1 MLDEKERREGVDMRM
16 GVWRDS
22 DSVANVD
29 EVEATGLV
37 GRVILGLGFS
47 ILTGGFFEGPG
58 MLNSTGSILMAPKEE
73 AAGVG
78 SESESDSSI
87 LQIGR

>member
-1 MLDEKERREGVDMRM
+1 MLDEKERREGVDRRI

-22 DSVANVD
+22 DSVGNVV
-29 EVEATGLV
+29 EVDATGLV
-37 GRVILGLGFS
+37 GRVIFGLDFS
-47 ILTGGFFEGPG
+47 ILIGGFVEGPG
-58 MLNSTGSILMAPKEE
+58 MLNSTGSILI